1 MPVCEECILFGEY
14 PWTYHG
20 IKDER
25 VHYCRDWDAVL
36 KLLLSCVCFTN
47 SPFLSSLELAEN
59 LLPLGA
65 DGS

>member
-25 VHYCRDWDAVL
+25 VHYCKEHPKHVCVS
-36 KLLLSCVCFTN
+36 LSM
-47 SPFLSSLELAEN
+47 LMR
-59 LLPLGA
+59 
-65 DGS
+65 

>member
-25 VHYCRDWDAVL
+25 VHYCKDWEAAL
-36 KLLLSCVCFTN
+36 KLLL
-47 SPFLSSLELAEN
+47 
-59 LLPLGA
+59 
-65 DGS
+65 